1 MNDQTRIPTGTTFF
15 IRFFGPLFV
24 GNPETNHLPGT
35 LCYHTLLPAMPQ
47 KKKPARRKPSTMDYY
62 KANPEA
68 YKKKI
73 AYETKRR
80 KLKKVKDAYNERR
93 RFKRKKGIEGK
104 MGNKDVSH
112 TKSGK
117 LVLENKITNRKRNGE
132 NGKSV
137 KK

>member
-1 MNDQTRIPTGTTFF
+1 
-15 IRFFGPLFV
+15 
-24 GNPETNHLPGT
+24 
-35 LCYHTLLPAMPQ
+35 
-47 KKKPARRKPSTMDYY
+47 MDYY

-73 AYETKRR
+73 DYETKRR

-104 MGNKDVSH
+104 MGNNDVSH

-117 LVLENKITNRKRNGE
+117 LVLENKHTNRKRNGE